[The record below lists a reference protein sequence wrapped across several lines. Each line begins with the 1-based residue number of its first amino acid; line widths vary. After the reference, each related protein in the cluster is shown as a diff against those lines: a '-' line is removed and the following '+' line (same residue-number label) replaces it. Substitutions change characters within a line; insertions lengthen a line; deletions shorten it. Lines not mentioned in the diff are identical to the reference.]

1 MIHDWDDERAGLILR
16 RCREAMPTHGR
27 VLVAETLVPAGDEPA
42 QVKFL
47 DMIMLAVT
55 GGLER
60 TEAQYARL
68 FERSGLRLERV
79 IDTGAPISILE
90 ASPA

>member
-1 MIHDWDDERAGLILR
+1 MKFALVILPSRKLAQRFVLIDPDR
-16 RCREAMPTHGR
+16 GR